1 MLTGIKIHNK
11 LYYLVWWGTFVLQV
25 IDLQFQEILRYLKV
39 HSTAVISTESKIRLL
54 FGIYGVLPLILIVL
68 GEFGA
73 IEEDGELTVEDR
85 DTISKN
91 TRREFSFLVYNKPK
105 TLQTVR
111 N

>member
-1 MLTGIKIHNK
+1 M
-11 LYYLVWWGTFVLQV
+11 
-25 IDLQFQEILRYLKV
+25 IDLQFREILRYLKV
-39 HSTAVISTESKIRLL
+39 HRKAVIYPKSMIRLL

-91 TRREFSFLVYNKPK
+91 KRRVFSFLVYNKPK
-105 TLQTVR
+105 TL
-111 N
+111 